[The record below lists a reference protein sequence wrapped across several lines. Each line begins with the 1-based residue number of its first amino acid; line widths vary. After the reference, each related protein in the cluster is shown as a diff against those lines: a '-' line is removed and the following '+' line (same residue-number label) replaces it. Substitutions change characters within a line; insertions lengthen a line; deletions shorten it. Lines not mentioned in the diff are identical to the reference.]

1 MRPVPVLLSVSA
13 VVLLGVLVV
22 GRSTL
27 ATAAQDAAPA
37 GGTPGAGDHPYHVG
51 ETGHFPSPAAN
62 EALARRW
69 FDGFANRGD
78 LALAAELVAP
88 DHVQHD
94 TLVPAAADGPSGQQQ
109 MLLALRTG
117 FPDLRFAVEDVVADV
132 DTVVVRWTLR
142 GTHDGEFSGLAP
154 SGSPVTLPGTSI
166 FRVEAGQIAESWVTY
181 DSHWLLLQ
189 IEDGEA

>member
-1 MRPVPVLLSVSA
+1 MHRLTILTPLFAALLIA
-13 VVLLGVLVV
+13 LLGTGALGSSEPTVA
-22 GRSTL
+22 R
-27 ATAAQDAAPA
+27 ADAAAPA
-37 GGTPGAGDHPYHVG
+37 
-51 ETGHFPSPAAN
+51 AN
-62 EALARRW
+62 KALVRRW
-69 FDGFANRGD
+69 FDEFANDGD
-78 LALAAELVAP
+78 LALAAELVTP

-94 TLVPAAADGPSGQQQ
+94 TLLPAAADGPSGQQQ

-117 FPDLRFAVEDVVADV
+117 FPDLRFAVEDVVTDV

-189 IEDGEA
+189 IEDVEA